1 MTKSI
6 VSVLIAAILLSFFYT
21 GAAFGQGNTPTDPSF
36 ILMDTVTGQVLTQE
50 GADVRRA
57 PASVTKVMTMLLAV
71 EAVKEGKVSYDD
83 VIRVSAKAAGIG
95 GSQIYLAEGERITL
109 HDLMVAIAVA
119 SANDA
124 CVAVAEHIAGTE
136 EVFVALMNKEAER
149 LGLTNTHFTNTN
161 GLPEDSHYSS
171 AYDLAVITRELVLR
185 HPEVLQWTSMRY
197 TTIRE
202 GKTTLYN
209 TNKLLGQL
217 DGLNGMKTGHTQNAG
232 YCLSATAS
240 RGEEHRISVVM
251 GYPTENERWQ
261 KTRELLEYGFHAFDR
276 FNPAKQGDVVGK
288 VEVKNGA
295 SLTVD
300 VVAAEDFSF
309 LVELT
314 QRDGVST
321 QIIQDEVEAPLY
333 AGTQVG
339 RFVAIV
345 GGQEVNS
352 VPVYASVD
360 VPRASIPVRAWRSVV
375 RFVKGLFG
383 AAD

>member
-1 MTKSI
+1 MMM
-6 VSVLIAAILLSFFYT
+6 F
-21 GAAFGQGNTPTDPSF
+21 
-36 ILMDTVTGQVLTQE
+36 
-50 GADVRRA
+50 
-57 PASVTKVMTMLLAV
+57 
-71 EAVKEGKVSYDD
+71 
-83 VIRVSAKAAGIG
+83 RVSAKAAGIG

-261 KTRELLEYGFHAFDR
+261 KTRELLEYGFRAFDR

-360 VPRASIPVRAWRSVV
+360 VPRASIPVRAWRSWSACEGPL
-375 RFVKGLFG
+375 R

>member
-1 MTKSI
+1 MTKS
-6 VSVLIAAILLSFFYT
+6 VVLVLVAALLLSSVCA
-21 GAAFGQGNTPTDPSF
+21 GVAFGQGDTPADPSF
-36 ILMDTVTGQVLTQE
+36 ILMDTITGQILAAEQ
-50 GADVRRA
+50 ADLRRA

-71 EAVKEGKVSYDD
+71 ESVKEGKVSYDD
-83 VIRVSAKAAGIG
+83 VVRVSAKAASIG

-149 LGLTNTHFTNTN
+149 LGLANTHFANTN

-185 HPEVLQWTSMRY
+185 HPEVLEWTSLRY
-197 TTIRE
+197 TTIRD

-240 RGEEHRISVVM
+240 RGEEHRISVVL
-251 GYPTENERWQ
+251 GYPTENERWE
-261 KTRELLEYGFHAFDR
+261 KTRELLEYGFRAFDR
-276 FNPAKQGDVVGK
+276 LNPAKQGDIVGK
-288 VEVKNGA
+288 VDVKNGV

-300 VVAAEDFSF
+300 AVAAADFSF

-314 QRDGVST
+314 QRGRVST
-321 QIIQDEVEAPLY
+321 QIIQDEVEAPIA

-339 RFVAIV
+339 KFVAIV
-345 GGQEVNS
+345 GGREVNG
-352 VPVYASVD
+352 VLVLASED
-360 VPRASIPVRAWRSVV
+360 VSRANAAVRAWRSIVS
-375 RFVKGLFG
+375 FFKGLFG
-383 AAD
+383 AGD

>member
-1 MTKSI
+1 MRKSI
-6 VSVLIAAILLSFFYT
+6 VPVLVAAILLSVLCP
-21 GAAFGQGNTPTDPSF
+21 GVALGQGDTPTDPSF
-36 ILMDTVTGQVLTQE
+36 ILMDTVTGQILTGE
-50 GADVRRA
+50 RADVRRA

-71 EAVKEGKVSYDD
+71 EAVKEGKASYDD
-83 VIRVSAKAAGIG
+83 VVRVSAKAAGIG

-109 HDLMVAIAVA
+109 HDLMIAIAVA

-124 CVAVAEHIAGTE
+124 CVAVAEHMAGTE
-136 EVFVALMNKEAER
+136 EVFVALMNREAER

-171 AYDLAVITRELVLR
+171 AHDLAVITRELVLR
-185 HPEVLQWTSMRY
+185 HPEVLEWTSARY
-197 TTIRE
+197 TTIRD

-209 TNKLLGQL
+209 TNKLLGQV

-232 YCLSATAS
+232 HCLSATAS

-251 GYPTENERWQ
+251 GYPTESERWQ
-261 KTRELLEYGFHAFDR
+261 KTSELLEYGFRAFDR
-276 FNPAKQGDVVGK
+276 LNPAKQGDVVGK
-288 VEVKNGA
+288 VDVKNGV

-300 VVAAEDFSF
+300 AVAAADFSF

-314 QRDGVST
+314 QRDRVST
-321 QIIQDEVEAPLY
+321 QIIQDDVEAPIT

-339 RFVAIV
+339 RFVAVV

-352 VPVYASVD
+352 VPIYAGED
-360 VPRASIPVRAWRSVV
+360 VLRASAPVRAWRAVV

-383 AAD
+383 AGD